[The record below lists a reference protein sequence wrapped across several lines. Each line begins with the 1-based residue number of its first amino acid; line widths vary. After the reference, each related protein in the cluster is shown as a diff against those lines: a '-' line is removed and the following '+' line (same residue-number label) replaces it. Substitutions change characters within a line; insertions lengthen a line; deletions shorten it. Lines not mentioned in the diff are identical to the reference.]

1 MNDIKTKSF
10 WEKPEGNTG
19 AFFLAVIIIGGGY
32 LLYILLPTIIILL
45 ENTLYAIILGV
56 ALFAVIY
63 MILDRRMRTLV
74 WYLYKMLM
82 RFLTGLIITID
93 PIKILESYIE
103 HLRESLEKMNSHITR
118 LKQEIRKLKDVI
130 GKNEEEMNKEFAVA
144 KKAKEKN
151 DAKTA
156 SLSVRQAERLK
167 KSNESL
173 SVLLTKLESVYAMLM
188 RVYENANYLLKDTEN
203 EVDIRKREYAA
214 IKAGHSAFASAMKII
229 KGDPDKM
236 EIFNMSMDY
245 VADEVSMKIGEMERF
260 MELSSDALARVDL
273 DNAVFEEQGFIS
285 LEKWE
290 KESTL
295 LKDKTDGHNLS
306 PKSHGKYSDLF

>member
-10 WEKPEGNTG
+10 WQRPEGNTG
-19 AFFLAVIIIGGGY
+19 ALFIAVMIIGGGY
-32 LLYILLPTIIILL
+32 LLYVMLPTIIILL
-45 ENTLYAIILGV
+45 ENTLYAVILGI

-63 MILDRRMRTLV
+63 MILDRRLRTLI

-93 PIKILESYIE
+93 PLKILDSYID
-103 HLRESLEKMNSHITR
+103 HLKESLDKMNSHITN

-130 GKNEEEMNKEFAVA
+130 SKNEDEMNKEFAVA
-144 KKAKEKN
+144 KKAKDKN
-151 DAKTA
+151 DPKIA

-173 SVLLTKLESVYAMLM
+173 SVLLKKLENVYKMLM
-188 RVYENANYLLKDTEN
+188 RVYENASYLLKDTEN
-203 EVDIRKREYAA
+203 EVDIRKREYTA
-214 IKAGHSAFASAMKII
+214 IKAGHSAFTSAMKII

-236 EIFNMSMDY
+236 EIFNMSMDS

-260 MELSSDALARVDL
+260 MELSSNVLARVDL
-273 DNAVFEEQGFIS
+273 ENAVFEEQGFAS
-285 LEKWE
+285 LEQWE

-295 LKDKTDGHNLS
+295 LKDKSDGHNLTA
-306 PKSHGKYSDLF
+306 KGKYSDLF